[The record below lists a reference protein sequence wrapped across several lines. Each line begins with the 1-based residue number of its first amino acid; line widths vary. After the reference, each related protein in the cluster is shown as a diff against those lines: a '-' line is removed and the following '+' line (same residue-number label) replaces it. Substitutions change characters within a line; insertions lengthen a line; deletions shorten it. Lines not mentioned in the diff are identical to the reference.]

1 MVIFLIFLYLASAAS
16 AVDLSNC
23 EMCHESGGI
32 VPPPAG
38 LSASPHA
45 RLACLD
51 CHANARE
58 PHKGGVVTLGC
69 TSCHQT
75 TAETLSGS
83 IHGTGTTGA
92 PTCYTCHG
100 IGHAVLPLTTG
111 RLQPSYAPE
120 VCGRCHSNVTER
132 YLSSAHGKAAAEN
145 DPTAPPCYL
154 CHGDPHSVSSI
165 ESDPNLSPDKLFGFC
180 GYCHAGKRAT
190 RDSPYTVP
198 DPVSQLEASVHG
210 QINKETGRPNA
221 GCPDCHVPHSEQPSW
236 EPTSTTNFMSVPST
250 CGRCHP
256 RELELYSIS
265 IHGLAAAA
273 GIKEAPTCTHCH
285 GDHNVIAV
293 DEAGPYGDK
302 RTRTVAI
309 CSSCHYALALS
320 EKFGMQNDRIPTFER
335 SYHGIVSEG
344 GKTTA
349 ADCGSCHGVHDVLPS
364 FDPRSSTHP
373 ANLEETCGSCHLSAT
388 ERFANTNVH
397 DPKTKPRLSPAD
409 VVAYLYIAL
418 IIIVVGAMACHNIL
432 DYIGKIRDVR
442 KEQLKR
448 SRALSRLSLGE
459 RVQHIFLLSTFSL
472 LAFTGFSIKYPSAWF
487 FSWLVHLEGP
497 YPVRTT
503 IHKAL
508 GVILIVVSVYHI
520 GYMVLTKGGR
530 RRLKAIAPRFKDVR
544 DTFRS
549 VLNKLGI
556 VKRKPEYD
564 EFNYAEKAEYWAL
577 VWGNI
582 VMAST
587 GLYMW
592 LDPYFQEHL
601 PFWFY
606 SVVRA
611 VHFYEAYLA
620 VLSIVIWHLYHVIFD
635 PAVYPMNFAW
645 LDGKMT
651 EELLIEEKLEYLRK
665 LKKAEKDDDKPPWDE
680 HT

>member
-1 MVIFLIFLYLASAAS
+1 LKESAHAPGASDTPSCYACHRS
-16 AVDLSNC
+16 GHAV
-23 EMCHESGGI
+23 ERTGT
-32 VPPPAG
+32 G
-38 LSASPHA
+38 LSAPA
-45 RLACLD
+45 YAP
-51 CHANARE
+51 A
-58 PHKGGVVTLGC
+58 VC
-69 TSCHQT
+69 TSCHGEVVEVFLGSDHGSAS
-75 TAETLSGS
+75 AEGNAD
-83 IHGTGTTGA
+83 A
-92 PTCYTCHG
+92 PGCFYCHG
-100 IGHAVLPLTTG
+100 KPHDIKTVEENATL
-111 RLQPSYAPE
+111 APAE
-120 VCGRCHSNVTER
+120 LSTLCGECHK
-132 YLSSAHGKAAAEN
+132 GKEH
-145 DPTAPPCYL
+145 TSEAPFT
-154 CHGDPHSVSSI
+154 I
-165 ESDPNLSPDKLFGFC
+165 
-180 GYCHAGKRAT
+180 
-190 RDSPYTVP
+190 P
-198 DPVSQLEASVHG
+198 DPVSQLRAGVHG
-210 QINKETGRPNA
+210 EINEKTGNRNA
-221 GCPDCHVPHSEQPSW
+221 GCTDCHGAHNELPSW
-236 EPTSTTNFMSVPST
+236 APGSSTNFMNVAAT
-250 CGRCHP
+250 CGRCHEEE
-256 RELELYSIS
+256 RELFSIS
-265 IHGLAAAA
+265 VHGLAAAA
-273 GIKEAPTCTHCH
+273 GLKDSPVCTDCH
-285 GDHNVIAV
+285 GDHNVMAV
-293 DEAGPYGDK
+293 ADLGPYGDK

-320 EKFGMQNDRIPTFER
+320 TKFGIPNDRVPTFEE
-335 SYHGIVSEG
+335 SYHGVVSEG
-344 GKTTA
+344 GKATA
-349 ADCGSCHGVHDVLPS
+349 ADCGSCHRVHDVLPS
-364 FDPRSSTHP
+364 SDPRSSVHP
-373 ANLEETCGSCHLSAT
+373 SNLEETCGSCHLGAS
-388 ERFANTNVH
+388 ERFINTRVH
-397 DPKTKPRLSPAD
+397 DPETRLRLSPAD

-418 IIIVVGAMACHNIL
+418 IIIIVGAMASHNIL

-508 GVILIVVSVYHI
+508 GVVLIVVSVYHV
-520 GYMVLTKGGR
+520 GYLVLTKAGR

-592 LDPYFQEHL
+592 LDPYLQEHL

-620 VLSIVIWHLYHVIFD
+620 VLAIVIWHLYHVIFD

-651 EELLIEEKLEYLRK
+651 EELLIEEKLGYLRK
-665 LKKAEKDDDKPPWDE
+665 LKKAEKDDDKPPRDE
-680 HT
+680 LT